1 MKEASA
7 RSTLGSPAKWSATN
21 SYNMQKAKSLT
32 AIMMKSV
39 RDNETAERASKDAS
53 TEQTAR
59 EKQQLRDSVFAKA
72 AAHGDV
78 IGVSS
83 KCMWDLEDGMLQ
95 TDNSCALLRQ
105 NRALGFASLQVCK
118 RRTQLRD
125 RRPKSELIKDYVA
138 IALESEQKFLEAAR
152 EEFLHLEAVGRKIS
166 EELAA
171 MRNHLSADTG
181 SRRLIMKKDQQS
193 SRPHL
198 APPPEMQRAP
208 PVIEDSDSQSLL
220 EDTFNLLERSNRHR
234 AKSMDLVDRTK
245 SESRL
250 AVVRVEDNLE
260 KKTEEMAAL
269 GKDLRKHMDDAD
281 AAIDVSSRSIDRS
294 QKRLDP
300 NDTAKKE
307 KLMRDRALLEQLK
320 KHKDTIHHEIQA
332 KFIALEI
339 DNMCR
344 RVTPV
349 KACEPSLLDANNAAE
364 MKNQNQKAL
373 CNSASA
379 PSLTTGTPTGGT
391 KLPALAGTADSFG
404 REKFGNT
411 SPKFNGNTL
420 GSSASS
426 GALGAA
432 KVKQR

>member
-1 MKEASA
+1 
-7 RSTLGSPAKWSATN
+7 
-21 SYNMQKAKSLT
+21 
-32 AIMMKSV
+32 
-39 RDNETAERASKDAS
+39 
-53 TEQTAR
+53 
-59 EKQQLRDSVFAKA
+59 
-72 AAHGDV
+72 
-78 IGVSS
+78 
-83 KCMWDLEDGMLQ
+83 MWDLEDGMLQ
-95 TDNSCALLRQ
+95 SDNSCALLRQ

-125 RRPKSELIKDYVA
+125 RRPKPELIKDFVA
-138 IALESEQKFLEAAR
+138 IALESEQMFLEAAR
-152 EEFLHLEAVGRKIS
+152 QEFLHLEAVGKKIS
-166 EELAA
+166 EELSA

-193 SRPHL
+193 LRPHL

-208 PVIEDSDSQSLL
+208 PVIEDSDSHSLL

-234 AKSMDLVDRTK
+234 AKSIDLVERTK
-245 SESRL
+245 AESKA
-250 AVVRVEDNLE
+250 AVIRVEDNLE
-260 KKTEEMAAL
+260 KRTEELAAL

-281 AAIDVSSRSIDRS
+281 AAIDGSQRSIDRS

-307 KLMRDRALLEQLK
+307 KLIRDRALLEQLK
-320 KHKDTIHHEIQA
+320 KHKDTLHHEIQN

-349 KACEPSLLDANNAAE
+349 KACEPSLLDANNALE
-364 MKNQNQKAL
+364 MKNQKAL
-373 CNSASA
+373 SNSASA

-432 KVKQR
+432 KAKR